1 MDVEM
6 ANLDSFGDHRK
17 VSGRLQ
23 ELKSQQD
30 KKGIEVMRINS
41 QLRFGDRA
49 RESLY
54 DAILPDGIYKGSG
67 IGTKLAMSGDLFGG
81 KRQAPLALSGGKQY
95 LDRIALLFNP
105 EYPNNH
111 SDCSQPTSAAT
122 QGGGFLGSLF

>member
-95 LDRIALLFNP
+95 FDRIVFSLL
-105 EYPNNH
+105 
-111 SDCSQPTSAAT
+111 
-122 QGGGFLGSLF
+122 GFLVSIVGSVIVMLSTARTIEGAT